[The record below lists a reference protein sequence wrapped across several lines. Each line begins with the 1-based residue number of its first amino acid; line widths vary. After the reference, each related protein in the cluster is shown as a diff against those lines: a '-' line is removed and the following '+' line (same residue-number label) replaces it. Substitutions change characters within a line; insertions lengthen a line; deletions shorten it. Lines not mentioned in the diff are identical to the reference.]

1 MAPAAGGAG
10 SSSGAPRETLLH
22 SPGEGVAA
30 GPRPTGS
37 ARLCRARGSQC
48 LSALHGRGSQTG
60 LRASILQH
68 APCSSW
74 FRCRPHQRQEAS
86 CHGCGPDA
94 VTPAMSEL
102 PGDRGG
108 CCACTSGTRSLG
120 SRRL

>member
-48 LSALHGRGSQTG
+48 LSALYGRGSQTG

-68 APCSSW
+68 
-74 FRCRPHQRQEAS
+74 
-86 CHGCGPDA
+86 GCGPDA
-94 VTPAMSEL
+94 VTPAMLEL